1 MHKYYKLEKE
11 QRFVGGIM
19 KVKFSSKKSNKIV
32 TVVVALIIVFYM
44 LASQKFFGQRR
55 YELYTLKNE
64 KSTNTADVFEKTES
78 EEIFVHITGAVQN
91 SGVVKMK
98 KGSRLFEA
106 IEEAGG
112 FTESANQ
119 DAVNLAQILVDG
131 YKYYIPT
138 ENETYYEENTKKVN
152 INTATK
158 EELMKIDGI
167 GEKMA
172 ERIIK
177 YREKNGPFKRIEE
190 LQEVSG
196 IGASKFEMIKDY
208 VVC

>member
-1 MHKYYKLEKE
+1 MNL
-11 QRFVGGIM
+11 
-19 KVKFSSKKSNKIV
+19 KFSSKKSNKVATIII
-32 TVVVALIIVFYM
+32 ALIIIGYM
-44 LASQKFFGQRR
+44 FASQNLFGSRR
-55 YELYTLKNE
+55 YALNTENIKNVE
-64 KSTNTADVFEKTES
+64 KADIFEKEEN
-78 EEIFVHITGAVQN
+78 EEIFVHITGEVRN
-91 SGVVKMK
+91 SGVIKMK

-112 FTESANQ
+112 FTEKANQ

-131 YKYYIPT
+131 YKYYIPS
-138 ENETYYEENTKKVN
+138 EDEVYYEENTNKIN
-152 INTATK
+152 INTASK

-177 YREKNGPFKRIEE
+177 YREKNGPFKNIEE

-196 IGASKFEMIKDY
+196 IGTNKFEMIKDY